1 MLIAST
7 GADVSVS
14 AKQHILAT
22 AQGAYLKLEGGNI
35 ELHAPGNV
43 VFRAAMKNWTGP
55 RAVAIDFMKFPQGDF
70 CLDCWIRASQ
80 AQYGLVKV

>member
-55 RAVAIDFMKFPQGDF
+55 RSKPVVMPSFSTTDWLVADKKTFFF
-70 CLDCWIRASQ
+70 SE
-80 AQYGLVKV
+80 